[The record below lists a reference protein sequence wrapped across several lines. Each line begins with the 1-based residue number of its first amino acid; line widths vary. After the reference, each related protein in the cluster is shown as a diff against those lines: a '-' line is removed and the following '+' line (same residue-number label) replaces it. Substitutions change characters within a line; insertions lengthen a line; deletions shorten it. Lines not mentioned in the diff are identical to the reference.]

1 MKYWRHDMKVK
12 DLKEQL
18 NEYSDDTELI
28 VLYWDARFWSDLLD
42 IPITPETWSAVV
54 DTYEGGEWE
63 FQSDASETIE
73 SIIIEKVKSQEA

>member
-1 MKYWRHDMKVK
+1 MKVK

-42 IPITPETWSAVV
+42 MPISSEKWGTVV